1 MTLASLNISRLQS
14 FVLTVAA
21 LTIAA
26 NSFVPPWVGVHPMQ
40 LSPGPYPGGVSAQ
53 GEAARVAVTT
63 PLGSYPVNEP
73 PTNSDRRFVRVD
85 YGRLILYHLAT
96 LALVVPFFVWRR
108 RSVPPPT
115 DDAT

>member
-40 LSPGPYPGGVSAQ
+40 LSPGPYPGG
-53 GEAARVAVTT
+53 VTT